1 MKTYLNWPFFKI
13 PHNEIEELYKRMVF
27 NFLFKNTDDHLKN
40 HSFIYEEENNSW
52 NLAPA
57 YDLTLALNPFL
68 PFKSISRA
76 LSIGGKRQ
84 NIQKDDLLHFAETYT
99 IKNPGKIISDTLSK
113 IQRWPDLARENGLS
127 NIDRKDQKLVG
138 YWLLAVG
145 RWLFLNRA
153 DKGILCLFLFIS
165 SFQG

>member
-1 MKTYLNWPFFKI
+1 LFLKI

-99 IKNPGKIISDTLSK
+99 IKNPGKIISDTLEA

-127 NIDRKDQKLVG
+127 NGLIEKTRNLLAIG
-138 YWLLAVG
+138 FWLLAVG
-145 RWLFLNRA
+145 YF
-153 DKGILCLFLFIS
+153 
-165 SFQG
+165 